1 MGSEG
6 IPGNI
11 SKGPGHLAIDLQ
23 LNYQEDGKY
32 VRRPEIREALADTSN
47 SYIDLM
53 RTLFFVPESI
63 VRYVN
68 RHWIP
73 DDITQPEVWWR
84 DKQPVEPL
92 FRYSTIEAIDLAG
105 DLPIDTYWMPIGRRE
120 VSRHDVPDGIY
131 NPADFPFEVIFTQ
144 SPHQLTRLFLTPPC
158 PTNQNARD
166 QFTQPSDIWV
176 MRLARHLSLLGEERI
191 DRDAGIKVSRLYKQ
205 PSLIGDSSHE
215 S

>member
-105 DLPIDTYWMPIGRRE
+105 ICLSIRIGCRLEDGRSAVMTYRMESTIPL
-120 VSRHDVPDGIY
+120 
-131 NPADFPFEVIFTQ
+131 IF
-144 SPHQLTRLFLTPPC
+144 
-158 PTNQNARD
+158 
-166 QFTQPSDIWV
+166 
-176 MRLARHLSLLGEERI
+176 LLR
-191 DRDAGIKVSRLYKQ
+191 
-205 PSLIGDSSHE
+205 
-215 S
+215 